1 MKTATPW
8 SIKGIDPEARAAAK
22 EAAKREGMTLG
33 AWITQKIIEEN
44 SEGLAGEAT
53 VVRAQ
58 RRMDPQTARREKA
71 GKAPQ
76 ETDRDAEL
84 GGIDVGAFAA
94 ALRDVAERT
103 QRGERRSE
111 ERVDA
116 LRATLEEIVS
126 RVDGVAARMGE
137 VSDAVQTISGGLE
150 RTAERAERAETEASA
165 LRLDMTETSDTIAE
179 MRDQTGATAR
189 AAAALI
195 DKVDALTA
203 ETQNRA
209 VATEDN
215 GAREALEALS
225 ERLATLSER
234 SDTVAEQ
241 TQSAFEALVA
251 RLDEANSRQERTANA
266 IGDAIEALTQRL
278 EAVEE
283 AQLLAET
290 GETTGATA
298 IDDVEDAGQLD
309 LDDAY
314 EADEEIAPPLPQYV
328 EEEAREAIHR
338 LRAQD
343 TGAAQDDWSAYDEP
357 YRQDAAPVLSAETR
371 SAFDSE
377 RSAGAERE
385 HAAAELHRNTLD
397 ALVAETDASLEL
409 AEDEH
414 ALDRSFEDELVEDR
428 AFEDADDEQA
438 AEAVENAARQAE
450 ARPVRRE
457 RDFDGPPS
465 LAALRERLRQST
477 DDTPPLVLEDVADPV
492 DEDADHLDMAYQDM
506 PDQNMP
512 DQNMADQNM
521 ADQILSHEEAGDE
534 TRDAE
539 ALFAEV
545 GVGPRSTASPL
556 RETGDPRYADAGN
569 DSGDIPIEDL
579 FGDLDAAGDRESVP
593 AAADKRTPHSQEDF
607 LTGADDAPADEGL
620 VAEAPRPQSRFSAL
634 RDRFRR
640 RKPED
645 RTIAMDDDVSLGAF
659 SDDAE
664 AGLAYDGQDDA
675 ELWEEF
681 EMEEAPRAN
690 RIVTLLVLG
699 LIAAMLGAGLLYIYT
714 AFSGGAA

>member
-58 RRMDPQTARREKA
+58 PRMDPQTARREKA

-251 RLDEANSRQERTANA
+251 RLDE
-266 IGDAIEALTQRL
+266 
-278 EAVEE
+278 
-283 AQLLAET
+283 
-290 GETTGATA
+290 
-298 IDDVEDAGQLD
+298 
-309 LDDAY
+309 
-314 EADEEIAPPLPQYV
+314 
-328 EEEAREAIHR
+328 
-338 LRAQD
+338 
-343 TGAAQDDWSAYDEP
+343 
-357 YRQDAAPVLSAETR
+357 
-371 SAFDSE
+371 
-377 RSAGAERE
+377 
-385 HAAAELHRNTLD
+385 
-397 ALVAETDASLEL
+397 
-409 AEDEH
+409 
-414 ALDRSFEDELVEDR
+414 
-428 AFEDADDEQA
+428 
-438 AEAVENAARQAE
+438 
-450 ARPVRRE
+450 
-457 RDFDGPPS
+457 
-465 LAALRERLRQST
+465 
-477 DDTPPLVLEDVADPV
+477 
-492 DEDADHLDMAYQDM
+492 
-506 PDQNMP
+506 
-512 DQNMADQNM
+512 
-521 ADQILSHEEAGDE
+521 
-534 TRDAE
+534 
-539 ALFAEV
+539 
-545 GVGPRSTASPL
+545 
-556 RETGDPRYADAGN
+556 
-569 DSGDIPIEDL
+569 
-579 FGDLDAAGDRESVP
+579 
-593 AAADKRTPHSQEDF
+593 KK
-607 LTGADDAPADEGL
+607 
-620 VAEAPRPQSRFSAL
+620 
-634 RDRFRR
+634 R
-640 RKPED
+640 RKKI
-645 RTIAMDDDVSLGAF
+645 RK
-659 SDDAE
+659 
-664 AGLAYDGQDDA
+664 
-675 ELWEEF
+675 
-681 EMEEAPRAN
+681 
-690 RIVTLLVLG
+690 
-699 LIAAMLGAGLLYIYT
+699 
-714 AFSGGAA
+714 